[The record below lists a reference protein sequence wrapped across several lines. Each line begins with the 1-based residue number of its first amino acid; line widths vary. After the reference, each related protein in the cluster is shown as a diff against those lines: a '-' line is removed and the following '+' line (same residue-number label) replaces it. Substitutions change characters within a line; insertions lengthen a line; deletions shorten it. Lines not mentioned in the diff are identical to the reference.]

1 MSGCIT
7 TLVSLCVGESHYY
20 QLVVMCSRLD
30 SADAIC
36 QGAVDSWFGGG
47 QKSVVVPVS
56 VSVAIPTLKQCH
68 TQCLFEN
75 LIMLRAMPVIGV
87 RE

>member
-1 MSGCIT
+1 MVDG
-7 TLVSLCVGESHYY
+7 VVVVW
-20 QLVVMCSRLD
+20 LVV
-30 SADAIC
+30 
-36 QGAVDSWFGGG
+36 
-47 QKSVVVPVS
+47 SVVVPVS